1 MGFVST
7 NSTQFII
14 IYDGG
19 DYGNHH
25 FMLLGGIH
33 IGLELSVMVMV
44 LMLCRSLLVSS
55 NLVNNLVAFG
65 GKTRYVKWA
74 KEAGVK
80 VSSLDDSFF
89 TNPVIKNYFKAC
101 IKAVVKRKNSLSG
114 VR

>member
-1 MGFVST
+1 
-7 NSTQFII
+7 
-14 IYDGG
+14 
-19 DYGNHH
+19 
-25 FMLLGGIH
+25 
-33 IGLELSVMVMV
+33 MVMV

-55 NLVNNLVAFG
+55 TKG
-65 GKTRYVKWA
+65 SSKYVKWA